1 MGDLIDFDVYRAIM
15 KDGGKARIKARRK
28 RLGLDAGAVA
38 RSIDDLTMDHADPE
52 MPCDVAP

>member
-1 MGDLIDFDVYRAIM
+1 MGELIDFGVYRAIL
-15 KDGGKARIKARRK
+15 KDRGKSRIKARRK

-38 RSIDDLTMDHADPE
+38 RSVDDLTMDHADPE